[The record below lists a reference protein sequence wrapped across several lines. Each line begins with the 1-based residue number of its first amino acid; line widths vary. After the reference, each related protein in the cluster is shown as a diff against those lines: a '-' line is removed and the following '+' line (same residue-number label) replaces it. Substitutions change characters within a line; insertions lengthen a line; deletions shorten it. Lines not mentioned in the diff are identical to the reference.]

1 MNASIGVWLLKA
13 VSCHDLISEM
23 CCGLLLI
30 PVYSVNVLCQR
41 TKYWWITSSERRPS
55 HPPICILVSVL
66 FYNVGWIWITLFPP
80 PPPKKKK
87 VVASCPR
94 KTKGIPWDSLWEQ
107 CILEALVLSPWKK
120 LWRQTPVWLI
130 GSCMSSIQLI
140 SYSQYALSVL
150 SSELSWDFVH
160 PKITQE
166 GHCPQELT
174 DN

>member
-80 PPPKKKK
+80 PKKKK
-87 VVASCPR
+87 KSCCFLSQKNKRDTLRFTVGTVHFRGFSVEPVEKAVKTNTSVAYWKLYVKHTTDLIFS
-94 KTKGIPWDSLWEQ
+94 I
-107 CILEALVLSPWKK
+107 CIVCALIWAQLRLCSPQDNSGRTLSTRTEW
-120 LWRQTPVWLI
+120 
-130 GSCMSSIQLI
+130 
-140 SYSQYALSVL
+140 
-150 SSELSWDFVH
+150 
-160 PKITQE
+160 
-166 GHCPQELT
+166 
-174 DN
+174 